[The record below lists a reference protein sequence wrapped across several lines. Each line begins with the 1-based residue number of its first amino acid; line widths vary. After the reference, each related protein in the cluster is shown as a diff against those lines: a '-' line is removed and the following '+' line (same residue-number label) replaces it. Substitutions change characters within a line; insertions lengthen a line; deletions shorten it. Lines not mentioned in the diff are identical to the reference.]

1 MMASEGKTMFM
12 FTVVWRGSRRTLLL
26 AVGLVTAL
34 VLSSAFAQ
42 ESAVACRTVPNAL
55 LSIVHANGKELV
67 GRAQEE
73 QRCTESC
80 RPLPRP
86 RPSISTYK
94 QISNYG

>member
-42 ESAVACRTVPNAL
+42 ESAVAWRTVPNAL
-55 LSIVHANGKELV
+55 LSIDHIPALTGTNSSA
-67 GRAQEE
+67 R
-73 QRCTESC
+73 
-80 RPLPRP
+80 
-86 RPSISTYK
+86 
-94 QISNYG
+94 